1 MKHVASRWASAY
13 LLPRTASSIRAL
25 QNEFLTS
32 RPPSIWKIQPFH
44 QSDSK
49 KKWQLHCLKLPW
61 HFLKWARLRCLC
73 LVSVLPASHIPG
85 QPESRPVMQ
94 DASYRRVIDGRAL
107 SQKRARF
114 KPKADKYRHV
124 FSPAWLSAES
134 WSGGGSED
142 QTGQPP
148 TLPSGMKALQCH
160 CRSECIKE
168 FFSTSNCKLHHIMWW
183 VGSQPLNQKWVML
196 W

>member
-1 MKHVASRWASAY
+1 MDLHDEAYGHFAIPFFLCKLRLSFHAPFTDDSIVNFVHPSAAEWVTISC
-13 LLPRTASSIRAL
+13 LCLI
-25 QNEFLTS
+25 S

-49 KKWQLHCLKLPW
+49 KKWQLHRLKLPW

-107 SQKRARF
+107 SQKEQDLSL
-114 KPKADKYRHV
+114 KLTNTDM
-124 FSPAWLSAES
+124 FSLQLS
-134 WSGGGSED
+134 
-142 QTGQPP
+142 
-148 TLPSGMKALQCH
+148 
-160 CRSECIKE
+160 
-168 FFSTSNCKLHHIMWW
+168 
-183 VGSQPLNQKWVML
+183 
-196 W
+196 